1 MSALSPDM
9 CMPELPTGLAGPVD
23 DEFRLANHP
32 ILIRSSV
39 ASNSDLRNR
48 TARPILKSGTN
59 PATRGLAFR
68 GVFLERLIRH
78 RSNLAA

>member
-9 CMPELPTGLAGPVD
+9 CMPGSPTGLAGPFD

-32 ILIRSSV
+32 ILIRSSA
-39 ASNSDLRNR
+39 ASTLDLRNR
-48 TARPILKSGTN
+48 TARPILKYGTS
-59 PATRGLAFR
+59 PAMRGLALS

-78 RSNLAA
+78 RSTLAA